1 MTSDVKGQRDLD
13 SYHLGYLFQVVVD
26 VVAHVSV
33 SASLVGAGILDYGEQ
48 VFGGVFWV
56 LVEYYLHFLCPFDD

>member
-13 SYHLGYLFQVVVD
+13 SYHLGYLLQVVVD

-33 SASLVGAGILDYGEQ
+33 GASLVGAWVLDYG
-48 VFGGVFWV
+48 
-56 LVEYYLHFLCPFDD
+56 

>member
-13 SYHLGYLFQVVVD
+13 SYHLGYLLQVVVD

-33 SASLVGAGILDYGEQ
+33 SSSLVCDGILYYCEQ
-48 VFGGVFWV
+48 VLGSVFWV